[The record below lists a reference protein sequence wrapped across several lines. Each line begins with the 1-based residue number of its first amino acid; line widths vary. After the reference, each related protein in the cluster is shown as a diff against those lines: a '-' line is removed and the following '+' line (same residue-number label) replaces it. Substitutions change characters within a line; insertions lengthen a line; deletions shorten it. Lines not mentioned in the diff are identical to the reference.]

1 MLKELS
7 VFWIKVALPALADGQ
22 GSTGLALSISVL
34 TIRCM
39 YLTDSNDFGFEVTSE
54 SVVVYFQ
61 KVLKKK
67 II

>member
-1 MLKELS
+1 M
-7 VFWIKVALPALADGQ
+7 ALPALADGQ